1 MDIAQLYQHFLAHPV
16 ITTDSRQCPSG
27 SIFFALK
34 GDRFDGNRY
43 ASKALESGCAYAVVD
58 DADIV
63 PPGDTRYLLCDDVLT
78 TLQQLARHHRRQLG
92 TTIIG
97 ITGTNGKTTT
107 KELVAAVLTRKY
119 RTLFTEGNLNNHIG
133 VPCTLLRL
141 SKEHD
146 MAVVEMGANHP
157 GEIHTLVNIAEPDY
171 GIITNVGL
179 AHIEGFGSLEGVVRT
194 KGELYDF
201 LRTRQGSK
209 IFLHQDNP
217 RLTAIAT
224 GITAVRYGVDNA
236 ESLDIEGRSEGCHPY
251 LSFSWRAAGGAWHHV
266 ETQLIGDYNIANMLA
281 AVAVGCEFGVSA
293 DDICA
298 ALEAYTPTNNRS
310 QLLRTADNTLIVDTY
325 NANLTSMTAALDNF
339 DRLEGDHKWVILGDM
354 KELGDA
360 SAEAHQQ
367 VVDRLKAMAPE
378 QVWLVGS
385 EFGKAQHDFRTFD
398 IVDDVKAALQQQPP
412 KGKLILVKGSNS
424 MRLFELPPM
433 L

>member
-1 MDIAQLYQHFLAHPV
+1 MTIQQLYDIYLHHPV
-16 ITTDSRQCPSG
+16 ITTDSRHCPAG
-27 SIFFALK
+27 SLFFALK

-43 ASKALESGCAYAVVD
+43 AATALEQGCAYAVVD
-58 DADIV
+58 DAGIV
-63 PPGDTRYLLCDDVLT
+63 PAGDERYLRCDDVLAT
-78 TLQQLARHHRRQLG
+78 MQQLARHHRRQLA
-92 TTIIG
+92 TPIIG

-107 KELVAAVLTRKY
+107 KELVAAVLARKY
-119 RTLFTEGNLNNHIG
+119 RTLYTEGNLNNHIG
-133 VPCTLLRL
+133 VPRTLLRL

-157 GEIHTLVNIAEPDY
+157 GEIHTLVDIAEPDY

-179 AHIEGFGSLEGVVRT
+179 AHIEGFGSLEGVIRT

-201 LRTRQGSK
+201 LRNRPGSK

-217 RLTAIAT
+217 RLTAIAA
-224 GITAVRYGVDNA
+224 GIDAVRYGTDDN
-236 ESLDIEGRSEGCHPY
+236 SHLDIAGRNDGCNPY
-251 LSFSWRAAGGAWHHV
+251 LSFSWRTAEGPWHHV
-266 ETQLIGDYNIANMLA
+266 DTQLIGDYNIANLLA
-281 AVAVGCEFGVSA
+281 AVAVGCEFGIPA

-298 ALEAYTPTNNRS
+298 ALEAYKPTNNRS

-339 DRLEGDHKWVILGDM
+339 HRLTGDHKWVILGDM

-367 VVDRLKAMAPE
+367 IVDRLGAMAPE

-385 EFGKAQHDFRTFD
+385 EFAKTRHSFRTFD
-398 IVDDVKAALQQQPP
+398 NVDDVKVALQQQPP